1 MVVFDVNDPTSF
13 SNVKQWLQ
21 EVDRYAC
28 ESVSKVL
35 VGGKADQPHRA
46 VDYNTAKDFAD
57 ALGMPYIETSAKTGE
72 NVDQAFLT
80 LTSLIST
87 YVKQPN
93 LSADSHYTDRPYSSL
108 SLSFVDRRVGCPVS
122 LNPTSIRLD
131 AQKAIVYGSD
141 DDAESFSEGELDEE
155 LIPQSTSRPSE
166 CKPPRGG
173 PTVKH
178 KMTDV
183 NVFKLD
189 LSNLAQ
195 QAEVLTGDPV
205 ICKHCGVMFDKFS
218 QTVMLVCESSLSLSL
233 SVALHL
239 D

>member
-1 MVVFDVNDPTSF
+1 VNDPTSF

-108 SLSFVDRRVGCPVS
+108 SLSLS
-122 LNPTSIRLD
+122 LCLLLIGESDVLCLSIRHRFD
-131 AQKAIVYGSD
+131 WMPKKQSSMAAMMMPRAS
-141 DDAESFSEGELDEE
+141 ARESWMKS
-155 LIPQSTSRPSE
+155 
-166 CKPPRGG
+166 
-173 PTVKH
+173 
-178 KMTDV
+178 
-183 NVFKLD
+183 
-189 LSNLAQ
+189 
-195 QAEVLTGDPV
+195 
-205 ICKHCGVMFDKFS
+205 
-218 QTVMLVCESSLSLSL
+218 
-233 SVALHL
+233 
-239 D
+239 